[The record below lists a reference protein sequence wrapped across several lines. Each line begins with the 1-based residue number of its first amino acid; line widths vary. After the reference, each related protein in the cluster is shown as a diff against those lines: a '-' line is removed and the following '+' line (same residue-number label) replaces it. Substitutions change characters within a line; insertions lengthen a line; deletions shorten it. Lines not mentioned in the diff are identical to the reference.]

1 MNDYH
6 LRDLSSKIKSVLH
19 SKKAS
24 GQFIS
29 AYAPYGYRKSA
40 GDKHK
45 LVTDEYALLAR
56 ERIERELAEAA

>member
-45 LVTDEYALLAR
+45 LVNLDR
-56 ERIERELAEAA
+56 SSR